1 MLLGTGV
8 EGTVLMVGA
17 TGSRGC
23 CTKVMMVGA
32 TGSRGCC
39 TDGGCYWE

>member
-1 MLLGTGV
+1 MQYLWWVLLGV

-23 CTKVMMVGA
+23 CI
-32 TGSRGCC
+32 
-39 TDGGCYWE
+39 DGGCYWK